1 MNAYDVLKIVSAALA
16 SLGGGGLIVMAM
28 SGWLGRLWADRLMEK
43 ERNEHAR
50 ILEQDRSKYA
60 QELAGLKSGFEA
72 THRRLQAELDKT
84 VFGHQL
90 FVQTEFEAMKAVVP
104 CLQRVQNAIYM
115 VRAVHKN
122 LPPPP
127 VPLLAQQ
134 VRFKQSTEGL
144 GLALEE
150 LRGPLELYGPF
161 FSEKIYTALQEYSVL
176 GRTEL
181 VQAGIA
187 ENASSLEWCNQG
199 FKNYS
204 EAVYR
209 RSALFEMIKERMLE
223 LSKLDA
229 EERSRQ
235 AQA

>member
-28 SGWLGRLWADRLMEK
+28 FGWLGRVWADRLMEK

-60 QELAGLKSGFEA
+60 QELERERAKYAQELEGLKSGFEA

-104 CLQRVQNAIYM
+104 CLQKVQSAIYM

-122 LPPPP
+122 IPAPRRRHLS
-127 VPLLAQQ
+127 
-134 VRFKQSTEGL
+134 STRDSNE
-144 GLALEE
+144 AWMAWVSHWKNCAD
-150 LRGPLELYGPF
+150 R
-161 FSEKIYTALQEYSVL
+161 SSYTVH
-176 GRTEL
+176 
-181 VQAGIA
+181 
-187 ENASSLEWCNQG
+187 SSQ
-199 FKNYS
+199 
-204 EAVYR
+204 R
-209 RSALFEMIKERMLE
+209 RSTLPYRSIPCSVAWSLFKPGLLRVLRP
-223 LSKLDA
+223 LS
-229 EERSRQ
+229 
-235 AQA
+235 